1 MLTLVAAVVI
11 FCLIIFIH
19 EFGHFASAKLFGVTV
34 HEFSIGMG
42 KKLFSFNKK
51 GTQYSVRILPI
62 GGYVKLEGE
71 DEHSD
76 DINAFSNKNVFVRFV
91 VLFSGAFMNFVLGFL
106 LYVIIMS
113 SASGFA
119 SNVVGDV
126 LPNSAFFDAG
136 IVSGDVIVKLEGESY
151 CTNVNNFNDINF
163 FNYRNGNS
171 PATITYKRDGIER
184 AIVGVAPKYSHENG
198 RYLFGFTTQ
207 LEQKSIGTVIK
218 NAYYQCTFVIK
229 VVLYSFVDIIRGS
242 LGAGDISGPVG
253 IVNEIGNAARAGFI
267 TLVNLAAM
275 LSINLG
281 VINLLPLPA
290 LDGGRIFFL
299 IIELLRRKP
308 IPPEKE
314 GIVHAIG
321 FVILLIFMLTITFFD
336 ISKLLT

>member
-1 MLTLVAAVVI
+1 MLTIIAAIII

-19 EFGHFASAKLFGVTV
+19 EFGHFVSAKLFGVTV

-42 KKLFSFNKK
+42 KKLFGFIKN
-51 GTQYSVRILPI
+51 GTQYSVRLLPI

-76 DINAFSNKNVFVRFV
+76 DVNAFNNKNVFVRFI

-106 LYVIIMS
+106 LYIIIMS

-119 SNVVGDV
+119 TNVVGDV
-126 LPNSAFFDAG
+126 LPDSAFYDAG
-136 IVSGDVIVKLEGESY
+136 IISGDVIVKLEGENYSA
-151 CTNVNNFNDINF
+151 NVKNFNDISF
-163 FNYRNGNS
+163 FNYRNGNN
-171 PATITYKRDGIER
+171 PATVTYKRNGIER
-184 AIVGVAPKYSHENG
+184 VIVDISPKYSEENNK
-198 RYLFGFTTQ
+198 YLFGFTTQ
-207 LEQKSIGTVIK
+207 VEQKNFGTVVK
-218 NAYYQCTFVIK
+218 NAYYQSTFVIK

-242 LGAGDISGPVG
+242 VGMGEISGPVG
-253 IVNEIGNAARAGFI
+253 IVNEIGNAARAGLM
-267 TLVNLAAM
+267 TLIILAAM

-299 IIELLRRKP
+299 IIELFRRKP

-321 FVILLIFMLTITFFD
+321 FMILLTFMLAVTFFD
-336 ISKLLT
+336 ISKLIT

>member
-1 MLTLVAAVVI
+1 MLTFVAAVVI

-42 KKLFSFNKK
+42 KQLFGFNKN

-76 DINAFSNKNVFVRFV
+76 DINAFNNKNVFVRFI

-106 LYVIIMS
+106 LYLIIMS

-151 CTNVNNFNDINF
+151 STTVNNFNDINF
-163 FNYRNGNS
+163 FNYRNGNK
-171 PATITYKRDGIER
+171 PATVTYKRDGIER
-184 AIVGVAPKYSHENG
+184 AIVGIAPKYSKESD

-207 LEQKSIGTVIK
+207 VEQKSIGTVIK
-218 NAYYQCTFVIK
+218 NAYYQSTFVIK
-229 VVLYSFVDIIRGS
+229 VVLYSFIDIIRGS
-242 LGAGDISGPVG
+242 VGAGDISGPVG
-253 IVNEIGNAARAGFI
+253 IVNEIGNAARAGLT
-267 TLVNLAAM
+267 TLINLAAM

-299 IIELLRRKP
+299 IVELFRRKP

-321 FVILLIFMLTITFFD
+321 FMILIAFMLTVTFFD